1 MAMTSSITYE
11 MVTLDDDGNLYRRM
25 LILPPDYTPEKWVLD
40 RISHE
45 DGIFQVSDGDFV
57 NSKHIA
63 RLSFRKAADEGD
75 ADSVTRDN
83 YD

>member
-11 MVTLDDDGNLYRRM
+11 MVTLDDDGNLYRRV
-25 LILPPDYTPEKWVLD
+25 LILPPDYTPAKWVLD

-63 RLSFRKAADEGD
+63 RLSFRKAADAGD
-75 ADSVTRDN
+75 TDGVTRGND
-83 YD
+83 D